1 MSEHKDSD
9 AFGNAV
15 APAALSIVHGKGQG
29 MLRLATDVAEEHF
42 AQACVDVPVALTAAV
57 LKR

>member
-15 APAALSIVHGKGQG
+15 AAALSIVHGKGRG